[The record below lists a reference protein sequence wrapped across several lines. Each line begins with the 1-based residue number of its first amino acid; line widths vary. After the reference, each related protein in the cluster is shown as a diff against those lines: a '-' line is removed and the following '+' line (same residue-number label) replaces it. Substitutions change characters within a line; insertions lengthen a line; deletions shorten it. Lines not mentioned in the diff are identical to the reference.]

1 MWLDSIWKHSHCRTS
16 GLCEASVAQW
26 AVPLSQHLWPDTGSK
41 KGSKKDRSDMR
52 TRANRTMCR
61 PFELPKRAEVL
72 SCDLNRPNLSRD
84 LFESCRA
91 CLEPCLTVAAAD
103 AAATGT
109 ARVAV
114 GMVTATGRG
123 AWCRRPSPA
132 VAVVAVEAATW
143 AHWP

>member
-1 MWLDSIWKHSHCRTS
+1 
-16 GLCEASVAQW
+16 
-26 AVPLSQHLWPDTGSK
+26 
-41 KGSKKDRSDMR
+41 MR

-84 LFESCRA
+84 LFESCR
-91 CLEPCLTVAAAD
+91 
-103 AAATGT
+103 ATGT